1 MPMHPMS
8 SKFLVIIE
16 SLVFH
21 HWHVALMSRLMNGFP
36 VKQIVNV
43 DVFIVN
49 RHFVQIPQLVV
60 AVVLLIVAVPF
71 VVIAMFYPVDCKQCN
86 QVSCK

>member
-1 MPMHPMS
+1 MQ
-8 SKFLVIIE
+8 II
-16 SLVFH
+16 
-21 HWHVALMSRLMNGFP
+21 
-36 VKQIVNV
+36 NV
-43 DVFIVN
+43 DVFIVD

-60 AVVLLIVAVPF
+60 VIVLLMVVVPF

>member
-1 MPMHPMS
+1 
-8 SKFLVIIE
+8 
-16 SLVFH
+16 
-21 HWHVALMSRLMNGFP
+21 MNGFP
-36 VKQIVNV
+36 VKQIINV
-43 DVFIVN
+43 DVFIVD

-60 AVVLLIVAVPF
+60 AIVLLMVVVPF